1 MSYLNERPEN
11 NHQAKAR
18 AVTIALK
25 RNLFPKKNERRSRP
39 NRGMGDS
46 ANAITRRA
54 EHYRVTARDVP
65 PRDSLD

>member
-25 RNLFPKKNERRSRP
+25 RNLFPKKTSEDHAPIAVWATLRMP
-39 NRGMGDS
+39 
-46 ANAITRRA
+46 
-54 EHYRVTARDVP
+54 
-65 PRDSLD
+65 